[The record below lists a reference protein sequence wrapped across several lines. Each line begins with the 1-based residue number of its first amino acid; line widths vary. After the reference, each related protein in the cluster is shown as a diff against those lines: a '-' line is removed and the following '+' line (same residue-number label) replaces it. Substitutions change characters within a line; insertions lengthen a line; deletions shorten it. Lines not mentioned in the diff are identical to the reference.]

1 MRNAQAQTFTCT
13 NRNRIT
19 MFANK
24 YDIIS
29 LATNEYELFQFQT
42 KRNLKDCQTDD
53 AIRSYSSSSKNYDV
67 KVTTD
72 LYFACYTTMY
82 ECGSSLI
89 VRIHSSAPSSIRS
102 VVPSLLQ
109 FSAPSSMS
117 SILSSSN
124 PSSAPTIRSVVP
136 SLLQFSAPSSMP
148 SILSSSNPS
157 SAPKKTSKLL
167 RMEFMTDLYPL
178 DTSWII
184 EDMCT
189 NSIVM
194 EVTQGEYVYYSTLF
208 TKDKITESSKFK
220 LTIKDSHGDGI
231 CCDQGRGSYDLTYGN
246 TLVLSSRS
254 DPSWT
259 KQYENEFG
267 DNSCAPTISPAP
279 SLSPST
285 CEC

>member
-117 SILSSSN
+117 
-124 PSSAPTIRSVVP
+124 
-136 SLLQFSAPSSMP
+136 

>member
-1 MRNAQAQTFTCT
+1 MTSAQAQTFTCT

-42 KRNLKDCQTDD
+42 IRNLKDCQTDD
-53 AIRSYSSSSKNYDV
+53 AIRSYSSISKNHDV

-89 VRIHSSAPSSIRS
+89 VHIHSSAPSSIRS

-109 FSAPSSMS
+109 FPAPSSMS
-117 SILSSSN
+117 
-124 PSSAPTIRSVVP
+124 
-136 SLLQFSAPSSMP
+136 

-167 RMEFMTDLYPL
+167 RMEFMTDHYPL

-194 EVTQGEYVYYSTLF
+194 EMTQGEYVYYSTLF
-208 TKDKITESSKFK
+208 TKDEITESSKFK

-231 CCDQGRGSYDLTYGN
+231 CCDEGRGSYVLTYGN

-259 KQYENEFG
+259 EQYENEFG
-267 DNSCAPTISPAP
+267 DNSCAPTISSAP